1 MNYVV
6 DSAALSQA
14 AILLKITWQFQNTN
28 HLFGISKVIQ
38 NGRIKTEWTLIHL
51 YALVWVL

>member
-6 DSAALSQA
+6 DSGALSQA

-28 HLFGISKVIQ
+28 TLFGISKVIQ
-38 NGRIKTEWTLIHL
+38 NGRIKTKWTLIHL